1 MGLLMSRCI
10 AILVFL
16 PSFFCSASVIKT
28 SDLLVAPGQENIL
41 QASLAPLFNVM
52 DFGVLEPTSSQV
64 NLAPS
69 FVFPGDDTVFGFA
82 TTSVST
88 SVSATD
94 GVNAQGESIR
104 TSQELKTTTNR
115 ELLSFSISGFTDLTG
130 FSENRI
136 SLGSSALFVDFSN
149 ISVTSVS
156 ELLLSITFSEDE
168 SIEVIGE
175 SIEVID
181 QALFERSAVSVGAP
195 IAINVLMLIAVLAVS
210 IRKRRNI

>member
-1 MGLLMSRCI
+1 M
-10 AILVFL
+10 
-16 PSFFCSASVIKT
+16 IKT

>member
-1 MGLLMSRCI
+1 MKRCI
-10 AILVFL
+10 AFLVFL
-16 PSFFCSASVIKT
+16 PSFFSSASVIKT
-28 SDLLVAPGQENIL
+28 SDLLVTPGQENIL
-41 QASLAPLFNVM
+41 QASLAPLFTVL
-52 DFGVLEPTSSQV
+52 DFGVLEPTSSQA

-69 FVFPGDDTVFGFA
+69 FAFPGDDTVFGFA

-88 SVSATD
+88 RVSATD
-94 GVNAQGESIR
+94 GVSEQGESIR
-104 TSQELKTTTNR
+104 TSQELQTTTTR

-136 SLGSSALFVDFSN
+136 SLGTSALFVDFSN
-149 ISVTSVS
+149 ISITSVS

-181 QALFERSAVSVGAP
+181 QTLFERSAVSVSAP
-195 IAINVLMLIAVLAVS
+195 IAINALMLIAVLAVS
-210 IRKRRNI
+210 IRKRRNICGV